1 VFVIDTNVL
10 IYAADRDSPH
20 HALCRGHLERWR
32 RQPTPVFL
40 TWSICYEFLRVTSHP
55 RVFRRPWA
63 IADGWRFLDALLN
76 SPGAALLVPTGR
88 HAAVLAQT
96 LEELPETQGNL
107 VHDLHIAVLM
117 REHGVS
123 RIYTRDSDFH
133 RFGFL
138 SVLDP
143 LREPLG

>member
-1 VFVIDTNVL
+1 MFVIDTNILV
-10 IYAADRDSPH
+10 YAADQDSPY
-20 HALCRGHLERWR
+20 HAVCREHLESWR
-32 RQPTPVFL
+32 RQPAPVFL

-55 RVFRRPWA
+55 RVFQQPWPL
-63 IADGWRFLDALLN
+63 ADGWRFLDAVLTA
-76 SPGAALLVPTGR
+76 PGVALLEPSAR

-96 LEELPETQGNL
+96 LAELPELRGNL

-123 RIYTRDSDFH
+123 RIYTRDTDFH

-138 SVLDP
+138 TVLDP
-143 LREPLG
+143 LREG